1 MIVVGVLAAPESSAV
16 AEVARRA
23 ASIGSKVEVVGVVPG
38 DAAWDRVLFELTAA
52 GVGHA
57 TVVRSERGSIEPAD
71 LELALRYLP
80 DVRAVVL
87 MEPPAGLVSTASA
100 GADFAGATLVVV
112 GPLDAGS
119 IAALEALGPSSAASR
134 SADEPP
140 GSGAPLGSG
149 TPPGSG
155 APSNSG
161 APIVLDPPATDPDGT
176 FAGFVAA
183 LAARLDAGDPPEAAF
198 KATVSALAVDHV

>member
-1 MIVVGVLAAPESSAV
+1 MIVVGLLSASEPSAV
-16 AEVARRA
+16 ADVARRA
-23 ASIGSKVEVVGVVPG
+23 ASTGAKVEVVGVVPG
-38 DAAWDRVLFELTAA
+38 DAPWDRVLYELTAM

-71 LELALRYLP
+71 LDLALRYLP

-87 MEPPAGLVSTASA
+87 VAPPAGLVSTAIA
-100 GADFAGATLVVV
+100 GADFAGATLIVV

-119 IAALEALGPSSAASR
+119 IAALEAFAAGPAASR
-134 SADEPP
+134 SAGGPT
-140 GSGAPLGSG
+140 GSA
-149 TPPGSG
+149 
-155 APSNSG
+155 APSGSG
-161 APIVLDPPATDPDGT
+161 APIVLDPPPTDSDGT

-198 KATVSALAVDHV
+198 KTTVSALAVDQV

>member
-1 MIVVGVLAAPESSAV
+1 VIVVGLLSASEPSAV

-23 ASIGSKVEVVGVVPG
+23 ASTGSKVEVVGVVPG
-38 DAAWDRVLFELTAA
+38 DAKWDRVLYELTAA

-71 LELALRYLP
+71 LDLALRYLP

-87 MEPPAGLVSTASA
+87 VEPPAGLVSTAIA

-119 IAALEALGPSSAASR
+119 SAALEAFAPGPAASR
-134 SADEPP
+134 GAGGPTSA
-140 GSGAPLGSG
+140 GG
-149 TPPGSG
+149 
-155 APSNSG
+155 
-161 APIVLDPPATDPDGT
+161 PIVLDPPPTDSDGT

-183 LAARLDAGDPPEAAF
+183 LATRLDAGDPPEAAF
-198 KATVSALAVDHV
+198 KATVSALAVDQI